1 MESLLVK
8 RLWTCRKTY
17 YGMNSRVHPGGRF
30 TAIGEKTN
38 FMVYVGDYFLGLVG
52 CDAAIRCGQW
62 YNDAL
67 VKILVELLKEKMN
80 VLCIQCFPVSERA
93 LF

>member
-1 MESLLVK
+1 M
-8 RLWTCRKTY
+8 
-17 YGMNSRVHPGGRF
+17 
-30 TAIGEKTN
+30 GEKTN
-38 FMVYVGDYFLGLVG
+38 FMIHMGDYFVGLFG
-52 CDAAIRCGQW
+52 CYAIYCTAIRCSPW